1 MYDKGKVDKLLGL
14 VHEMAKERNIE
25 LPPSDPNP
33 EQQPVYERY
42 LRSIGRKP
50 DDIDRVIEIE
60 RIPQEQR
67 GMIYGMLLT
76 SLMNAKNQ
84 SDSELKQL
92 LFLITTLFSE
102 QRATGFLRTIAAPV
116 VAVAKRKTPALNE
129 AFCLGVSPLKW
140 FNGQSLIFERT
151 PLCLVQSGCFSLIEI
166 FVTLFQASQKDVGY
180 AVSGTWRAIEDYIRT
195 GEVKPAEYGL
205 GQGLVNFG
213 DSLIGVL
220 TTSAEQFVV
229 AHEIGHV
236 ALGHTVTALRG
247 LVPIET
253 NRAAPTAMATSRD
266 KMEII
271 QPSHFDEHCADI
283 WGVSSQLEAAAS
295 ASDEAA
301 VPIAC
306 AGSTIFMGLS
316 MLVEFAYRLHGE
328 QLDDTHPSAS
338 DRLYLIELALE
349 LTGNHENAY
358 VAHRFR
364 EFTEQVGRRH
374 PNFEMPSL
382 LSRALNKMAQ
392 SVFEHLGFDLSKATY
407 ITEFQ

>member
-1 MYDKGKVDKLLGL
+1 
-14 VHEMAKERNIE
+14 
-25 LPPSDPNP
+25 
-33 EQQPVYERY
+33 
-42 LRSIGRKP
+42 
-50 DDIDRVIEIE
+50 
-60 RIPQEQR
+60 
-67 GMIYGMLLT
+67 
-76 SLMNAKNQ
+76 LMNAKNQ
-84 SDSELKQL
+84 SDSELKQT
-92 LFLITTLFSE
+92 LFLVTTLFSE

-116 VAVAKRKTPALNE
+116 VAVAKRKAPVLNE

-140 FNGQSLIFERT
+140 FNGQSLIFEQT

-180 AVSGTWRAIEDYIRT
+180 AISGTWQAIEDYIKT
-195 GEVKPAEYGL
+195 GEVKPADYGL
-205 GQGLVNFG
+205 GQDLVDFG
-213 DSLIGVL
+213 NSLINVL

-236 ALGHTVTALRG
+236 ALGHTATAPRG

-253 NRAAPTAMATSRD
+253 NLVAPKAMPTSRD
-266 KMEII
+266 TIEII

-283 WGVSSQLEAAAS
+283 WGLSTQLEVAAS

-301 VPIAC
+301 LPITC
-306 AGSTIFMGLS
+306 AGSTIFMGLN
-316 MLVEFAYRLHGE
+316 MLVEFAYQLHGE
-328 QLDDTHPSAS
+328 RLDDTHPSAS
-338 DRLYLIELALE
+338 ERLYLIELALE

-364 EFTEQVGRRH
+364 EFTEQIGRKYS
-374 PNFEMPSL
+374 NFKMPPL
-382 LSRALNKMAQ
+382 LSRPLNKTAQ